1 MSNTNVIFL
10 TGVMTPW
17 MERSI
22 GAYQLSN
29 FIKGHGFT
37 TQVIDF
43 IHMIPKDVLLQL
55 LKKFTS
61 ADTKV
66 LSLSSTFISEE
77 VFLGTNGSKNRKNG
91 PIPEDLLDCLSQ
103 YKQMYPHVKL
113 VVGGANAKR
122 FESFDLFDF
131 LFTGYGELSFLN
143 FLKNGENRT
152 GRIIDGD
159 LYLAKFNASK
169 INHLFCHNDIIFENE
184 TLPIEISRGCIFRC
198 KFCAYPLNGK
208 SKLDHVRDI
217 DLIKNELIHNYNNWG
232 ITNYLISDDTFND
245 SNDKLKCLH
254 DMIVALPFKISFVCY
269 LRIDLLYHFRDTQL
283 EMLENMG
290 LKSCHFGIESFN
302 PTTAKFIGKGMSSDK
317 TKDFLLFLKDRW
329 KDKISMMCT
338 FIVGLPF
345 EDKTSCIET
354 GKWCVKND
362 ITFWMAPLFI
372 DPKRVFKSD
381 IDINYEKY
389 GYVLEKNLNW
399 TSDLMKFQEAA
410 QISSMFTTDIGS
422 HKISAWNMFALLSLG
437 VYTAD
442 ELYHLTYADL
452 DKERGKIIYQERIK
466 HYVEQLFKL

>member
-1 MSNTNVIFL
+1 MPNTNVIFL
-10 TGVMTPW
+10 TGVMTHW

-22 GAYQLSN
+22 GAYQMSN

-37 TQVIDF
+37 SQVIDF
-43 IHMIPKDVLLQL
+43 IHMIPKDILLHV

-61 ADTKV
+61 IDTKV
-66 LSLSSTFISEE
+66 LALSSTFISEE
-77 VFLGTNGSKNRKNG
+77 AFLGTNGTGNRKNG
-91 PIPEDLLDCLSQ
+91 PIPQDLLDCLAQ

-113 VVGGANAKR
+113 VVGGSKSKR
-122 FESFDLFDF
+122 FTDLKLFDF
-131 LFTGYGELSFLN
+131 IFTGYGELAFLN

-159 LYLAKFNASK
+159 LYLAKFHADK

-208 SKLDHVRDI
+208 SKLDYVRDI

-245 SNDKLKCLH
+245 SNDKLKQLH
-254 DMIVALPFKISFVCY
+254 DMIVALPFKINFVCY
-269 LRIDLLYHFRDTQL
+269 LRLDLLYHFRDSQL

-302 PTTAKFIGKGMSSDK
+302 PVTAKFIGKGMSSDK
-317 TKDFLLFLKDRW
+317 TKDFLLFLKERW
-329 KDKISMMCT
+329 AGKISMMCT
-338 FIVGLPF
+338 FIAGLPF
-345 EDKTSCIET
+345 EDKASCIDT
-354 GKWCVKND
+354 GNWCVEND
-362 ITFWMAPLFI
+362 IIFWMAPLFI
-372 DPKRVFKSD
+372 DPNRVYKSD

-389 GYVLEKNLNW
+389 GYVLEENLNW
-399 TSDLMKFQEAA
+399 TNDFMTLQEASKIA
-410 QISSMFTTDIGS
+410 SMFTTDIS
-422 HKISAWNMFALLSLG
+422 THKVSAWNMFAILSLG

-442 ELYHLTYADL
+442 EMYHLTYADL
-452 DKERGKIIYQERIK
+452 NYDLGKVLIQERIK
-466 HYVEQLFKL
+466 SYVGKLMSL